1 MRILMLISQRS
12 LHSKRQIADEENE
25 ERKYMRQFTSD
36 ELRRTWKQFYIER
49 GHVDVGAVSLV
60 SDGSTGVLF
69 NVAGMQPLMP
79 YLLGQKHPLGTRLCN
94 VQGCVRT
101 NDIDSVG
108 DKSHVTFFE
117 MMGSWSLGDYFK
129 KERCQWSF
137 ELLTQVFGFD
147 ADHLAATVFAG
158 DENAPRDEEGAQYRI
173 ASGFKKENIYYL
185 PAEDNWWGLEYGPC
199 GPDSEMFYVA
209 DRPDCGPNC
218 GPGCHCGKYT
228 ELGNDVFMQYEKH
241 HDGSLTP
248 LKQKNVDT
256 GWGLERIL
264 AFLNGTRD
272 VYQIDLFAP
281 VIAYIEKASGT
292 KYEQDEKLT
301 RSMRILA
308 DHIRT
313 SVMLIGDEAKLLPS
327 NAGAGYVLRR
337 LIRRAV
343 RHGRVLNL
351 NAENLLKI
359 AEIYIDDIYA
369 ESYPLLKENKEF
381 VITELQKEI
390 NRFESTVENGMKEF
404 RKILEQKKKA
414 GNTEIDGKSAFYL
427 YDTFGFPIELTV
439 ELAQEEG
446 LQVDENGFAE
456 AMEEQKQK
464 ARDNQN
470 FSAKLAVENAGLYES
485 LDASVVSEFVGYDTL
500 TAESSIAAMNT
511 GSEWKDSLLEGEE
524 GTIITLQTPF
534 YATMGGQKG
543 DFGVI
548 RTGQGVFDVQDTIKL
563 PGGRIGHIGKVVSGV
578 MNKGENASLSVS
590 ALNRGNTCKNHT
602 ATHLLQEALREVLG
616 DHVEQS
622 GSYQDGERTRFDFSH
637 GQAMTAEEIRKVEE
651 IVNDKIAEDLIVET
665 KIMSLD
671 EAKKTGAMALF
682 GEKYGD
688 TVRVVMIG
696 DFSKEL
702 CGGTHVGHTGE
713 IASFKILSESGVAA
727 GIRRIEA
734 ITGRNVTAYYQDM
747 EEKLNVVARTLK
759 TSPASLVERAEH
771 LMAEMKALQS
781 ENESLKSKAAK
792 DALGDVSN
800 QVKEI
805 KDVKFLSASV
815 VGVDMN
821 GLRDL
826 GDQLKTKIG
835 EGVIVL
841 ISDCDGKVNM
851 VAMATEEAISKGAHA
866 GNLIKGIAALVGGG
880 GGGRPNM
887 AQAGG
892 KNPAGIDAAIA
903 EASKVLESQLG

>member
-1 MRILMLISQRS
+1 
-12 LHSKRQIADEENE
+12 
-25 ERKYMRQFTSD
+25 MRQFTSN
-36 ELRRTWKQFYIER
+36 ELRKTWKQFYIDR

-137 ELLTQVFGFD
+137 ELLTEVFGFD

-209 DRPDCGPNC
+209 DRPDCGPDC

-272 VYQIDLFAP
+272 VYRIDLFAP

-327 NAGAGYVLRR
+327 NVGAGYVLRR

-343 RHGRVLNL
+343 RHGRVLGL
-351 NAENLLKI
+351 NVDNLLEI
-359 AEIYIDDIYA
+359 ASIYIDDIYA
-369 ESYPLLKENKEF
+369 ESYPLLKKNKEF
-381 VITELQKEI
+381 VITELKKEI

-404 RKILEQKKKA
+404 RKILDQKKKA
-414 GNTEIDGKSAFYL
+414 GSAEIDGKSAFYL

-439 ELAQEEG
+439 EMAGEEG
-446 LQVDENGFAE
+446 LTVDEDGFAK

-470 FSAKLAVENAGLYES
+470 FSAKLSTDNAALYES

-500 TAESSIAAMNT
+500 TAESGIAAMNN
-511 GSEWKDSLLEGEE
+511 GSEWKDVLCEGEE
-524 GTIITLQTPF
+524 GTIITLKAPF

-548 RTGQGVFDVQDTIKL
+548 RTGNGTFEVQDTVKL
-563 PGGRIGHIGKVVSGV
+563 PGGRIGHIGKVVSGTV
-578 MNKGENASLSVS
+578 AKGETASLSVS

-637 GQAMTAEEIRKVEE
+637 GQAMTAEEIKKVEE
-651 IVNDKIAEDLIVET
+651 IVNEKIAEDLPVET
-665 KIMSLD
+665 KIMSLE
-671 EAKKTGAMALF
+671 EARKTGAMALF

-688 TVRVVMIG
+688 TVRVVMVG

-747 EEKLNVVARTLK
+747 EEKMNAVAKVLK
-759 TSPASLVERAEH
+759 TTPASLLERSEH

-800 QVKEI
+800 QVSE
-805 KDVKFLSASV
+805 VKGVKLLATSV
-815 VGVDMN
+815 SGVDMN

-851 VAMATEEAISKGAHA
+851 VAMATEEAIAKGAHA

-880 GGGRPNM
+880 GGGRPGM

-892 KNPAGIDAAIA
+892 KNPAGIGAAVA
-903 EASKVLESQLG
+903 ETTKVLEDQLK

>member
-1 MRILMLISQRS
+1 M
-12 LHSKRQIADEENE
+12 K
-25 ERKYMRQFTSD
+25 QFTSD
-36 ELRRTWKQFYIER
+36 ELRKTWKQFYIER

-79 YLLGQKHPLGTRLCN
+79 YLLGKKHPLGTRLCN

-199 GPDSEMFYVA
+199 GPDSEMFYIA
-209 DRPDCGPNC
+209 DKPDCGPDC

-264 AFLNGTRD
+264 AFLNGTKD
-272 VYQIDLFAP
+272 VYRIDLFAP
-281 VIAYIEKASGT
+281 VIAYIEQISGT

-343 RHGRVLNL
+343 RHGRVLGL
-351 NAENLLKI
+351 SVEALLKI
-359 AEIYIDDIYA
+359 AEIYIDDIYS
-369 ESYPLLKENKEF
+369 ESYPLLRENREF
-381 VITELQKEI
+381 VLTELKKEI

-404 RKILEQKKKA
+404 RKILEQKKKEGA
-414 GNTEIDGKSAFYL
+414 DEIDGKSAFYL

-439 ELAQEEG
+439 EMAGEEG
-446 LQVDENGFAE
+446 LSVDEEGFDT

-464 ARDNQN
+464 ARDNQS
-470 FSAKLAVENAGLYES
+470 FQAKLSAEGTELYEN
-485 LDASVVSEFVGYDTL
+485 LDSSVVSEFVGYETMK
-500 TAESSIAAMNT
+500 AESSIGALNN
-511 GSEWKDSLLEGEE
+511 GSEWKDTLEEGEE
-524 GTIITLQTPF
+524 GTVITLKTPF

-548 RTGQGVFDVQDTIKL
+548 CTEKGTFEVTDTVKL
-563 PGGRIGHIGKVVSGV
+563 PGGRIGHIGKVVSGIIA
-578 MNKGENASLSVS
+578 KGDGASLSVS
-590 ALNRGNTCKNHT
+590 GLNRGNTCKNHT

-616 DHVEQS
+616 AHVEQS

-637 GQAMTAEEIRKVEE
+637 GQAMTPEEIKKVED
-651 IVNDKIAEDLIVET
+651 IVNDKIAEDLLVET
-665 KIMSLD
+665 KVMSLE

-696 DFSKEL
+696 EFSKEL

-713 IASFKILSESGVAA
+713 IGSFKILSESGVAA

-734 ITGRNVTAYYQDM
+734 ITGRNVRAYYQDM
-747 EEKLNVVARTLK
+747 EERLNALARVLK
-759 TSPASLVERAEH
+759 TSPASLLERAEH
-771 LMAEMKALQS
+771 LMAEIKTLQS

-792 DALGDVSN
+792 DALGDVMD
-800 QVKEI
+800 QVTE
-805 KDVKFLSASV
+805 VKGVKLLATKVS
-815 VGVDMN
+815 GVDMN

-826 GDQLKTKIG
+826 GDQLKAKLG

-841 ISDCDGKVNM
+841 ISDVDGKVNM
-851 VAMATEEAISKGAHA
+851 VAMATDEAMKKGAHA

-903 EASKVLESQLG
+903 QTGKVLEEQIS

>member
-1 MRILMLISQRS
+1 
-12 LHSKRQIADEENE
+12 
-25 ERKYMRQFTSD
+25 MRQFTSD
-36 ELRRTWKQFYIER
+36 ELRKTWKQFYIDR

-60 SDGSTGVLF
+60 SDGSTGVMF

-129 KERCQWSF
+129 EERCKWSY
-137 ELLTQVFGFD
+137 ELLTEVFGFD
-147 ADHLAATVFAG
+147 ADHLAATVFEG

-199 GPDSEMFYVA
+199 GPDSEMFYIA
-209 DRPDCGPNC
+209 DRPDCGPDC

-241 HDGSLTP
+241 HDGHLTP
-248 LKQKNVDT
+248 LAKKNVDT

-264 AFLNGTRD
+264 AFLNGSRD

-281 VIAYIEKASGT
+281 VIAYIEQASGV

-301 RSMRILA
+301 KSMRILA

-343 RHGRVLNL
+343 RHGRTLNL
-351 NAENLLKI
+351 KTEDLQKI
-359 AEIYIDDIYA
+359 ASMYIDEIYN
-369 ESYPLLKENKEF
+369 ESYPLLVKNKDF
-381 VITELQKEI
+381 IISELKKEI
-390 NRFESTVENGMKEF
+390 GRFESTLENGMKEF
-404 RKILEQKKKA
+404 QKIMEKKKA
-414 GNTEIDGKSAFYL
+414 DKQNEIDGKSAFYL

-439 ELAQEEG
+439 ELAEEEG
-446 LQVDENGFAE
+446 LKVDEAGFAA

-470 FSAKLAVENAGLYES
+470 FSAKLNVGAGLFDELS
-485 LDASVVSEFVGYDTL
+485 ADIVSKFVGYDKL
-500 TAESSIAAMNT
+500 VCESNITALV
-511 GSEWKDSLLEGEE
+511 SETEVCNALKEGEK
-524 GTIITLQTPF
+524 GTLIVPETTF

-543 DFGVI
+543 DIGVI
-548 RTGQGVFDVQDTIKL
+548 TTANGTFEVQDTVKL
-563 PGGRIGHIGKVVSGV
+563 SGDRIGHMGQVVAGSISV
-578 MNKGENASLSVS
+578 GETAKLAVDT
-590 ALNRGNTCKNHT
+590 LNRSNTCKNHS
-602 ATHLLQEALREVLG
+602 ATHLLQKALQIVLG
-616 DHVEQS
+616 DHVEQQ
-622 GSYQDGERTRFDFSH
+622 GSYQDNGRTRFDFSH
-637 GQAMTAEEIRKVEE
+637 SQALTADEIAKVEQL
-651 IVNDKIAEDLIVET
+651 VNEKIAEGLAVVTEE
-665 KIMSLD
+665 MSIED
-671 EAKKTGAMALF
+671 AKKKGAMALF
-682 GEKYGD
+682 GEKYGES
-688 TVRVVMIG
+688 VRVVSMG
-696 DFSKEL
+696 DFSMEL
-702 CGGTHVGHTGE
+702 CGGTHVQNTGD
-713 IASFKILSESGVAA
+713 IAFFKILSESGVAA
-727 GIRRIEA
+727 GVRRIEA
-734 ITGRNVTAYYQDM
+734 LTGANVMAYYKEM
-747 EEKLNVVARTLK
+747 EENFLNAVNAAKAAPATLVDK
-759 TSPASLVERAEH
+759 IQHMQAE
-771 LMAEMKALQS
+771 LKAMSS
-781 ENESLKSKAAK
+781 EIESLKSKAAK
-792 DALGDVSN
+792 EALGDVMD
-800 QVKEI
+800 QVVE
-805 KDVKFLSASV
+805 VKGVKLLAAKV
-815 VGVDMN
+815 PGVDMN

-826 GDQLKTKIG
+826 GDQLKAKLG

-841 ISDCDGKVNM
+841 ISDTDGKVNM
-851 VAMATEEAISKGAHA
+851 VAMATDAAQKAGAHA

-892 KNPAGIDAAIA
+892 KNPAGIDSAIA
-903 EASKVLESQLG
+903 EAAKVLEGQIA

>member
-1 MRILMLISQRS
+1 M
-12 LHSKRQIADEENE
+12 K
-25 ERKYMRQFTSD
+25 QFTSD
-36 ELRRTWKQFYIER
+36 ELRNAWKQFYIER

-79 YLLGQKHPLGTRLCN
+79 YLLGKKHPLGTRLCN

-108 DKSHVTFFE
+108 DRSHVTFFE
-117 MMGSWSLGDYFK
+117 MLGSWSLGDYFK

-147 ADHLAATVFAG
+147 ADHLAATVFEG
-158 DENAPRDEEGAQYRI
+158 DENAPRDEEGAKYRI

-199 GPDSEMFYVA
+199 GPDSEMFYIA
-209 DRPDCGPNC
+209 DRPDCGPDC
-218 GPGCHCGKYT
+218 GPGCDCGKYT

-241 HDGSLTP
+241 HDGHLTP

-272 VYQIDLFAP
+272 VYRIDLFAP
-281 VIAYIEKASGT
+281 VIAYIEQASGT
-292 KYEQDEKLT
+292 KYEEDEKLT

-308 DHIRT
+308 DHLRT

-343 RHGRVLNL
+343 RHGRVLGL
-351 NAENLLKI
+351 STQNLLHI
-359 AEIYIDDIYA
+359 AEMYIDTIYA
-369 ESYPLLKENKEF
+369 ESYPLLKKNKEF
-381 VITELQKEI
+381 VLTELKKEI
-390 NRFESTVENGMKEF
+390 DRFESTVENGMKEF
-404 RKILEQKKKA
+404 KKILEQKKEADSDK
-414 GNTEIDGKSAFYL
+414 IDGKSAFYL

-439 ELAQEEG
+439 ELAGEEG
-446 LQVDENGFAE
+446 LSVDEDGFAK

-470 FSAKLAVENAGLYES
+470 FSTRLSADNGLYEK
-485 LDASVVSEFVGYDTL
+485 LDAGIVSEFIGYDTL
-500 TAESSIAAMNT
+500 KAEETIAAVNN
-511 GSEWKDSLLEGEE
+511 GSEWKDSLKEGEE
-524 GTIITLQTPF
+524 GTVITAKTPF

-548 RTGQGVFDVQDTIKL
+548 VTKNGTFDVQETVKL
-563 PGGRIGHIGKVVSGV
+563 PGGRIGHIGKVVSGSIA
-578 MNKGENASLSVS
+578 KGETATLEVS
-590 ALNRGNTCKNHT
+590 ALNRSNTCRNHT

-637 GQAMTAEEIRKVEE
+637 GQAMTAEEIKKVEA
-651 IVNDKIAEDLIVET
+651 IVNEKIAEDLPVET
-665 KIMSLD
+665 KVMSLE

-696 DFSKEL
+696 DFSREL
-702 CGGTHVGHTGE
+702 CGGTHVGHTGD

-734 ITGRNVTAYYQDM
+734 LTGRNVTAYYQEM
-747 EEKLNVVARTLK
+747 EEKLAETARILK
-759 TSPASLVERAEH
+759 TTPASLTERAEH
-771 LMAEMKALQS
+771 LMAELKALQS

-792 DALGDVSN
+792 EALGDVMD
-800 QVKEI
+800 QVVEVNG
-805 KDVKFLSASV
+805 VKLLATKVS
-815 VGVDMN
+815 GVDMN
-821 GLRDL
+821 GLREL
-826 GDQLKTKIG
+826 GDQLKAKIA
-835 EGVIVL
+835 EGVVVL
-841 ISDCDGKVNM
+841 MSDLDGKVNM
-851 VAMATEEAISKGAHA
+851 VAMATDGAMKKGAHA

-892 KNPAGIDAAIA
+892 KNPAGIDEAIKKSA
-903 EASKVLESQLG
+903 EVLKEQIK

>member
-1 MRILMLISQRS
+1 
-12 LHSKRQIADEENE
+12 
-25 ERKYMRQFTSD
+25 MRQFTSD
-36 ELRRTWKQFYIER
+36 ELRKTWKQFYIDR

-60 SDGSTGVLF
+60 SDGSTGVMF

-209 DRPDCGPNC
+209 DRPDCGPDC

-241 HDGSLTP
+241 HDGHLTP

-272 VYQIDLFAP
+272 VYRVDLFAP
-281 VIAYIEKASGT
+281 VIAYIEKVSGT
-292 KYEQDEKLT
+292 KYEEDEKLT

-327 NAGAGYVLRR
+327 NVGAGYVLRR

-343 RHGRVLNL
+343 RHGRMLNL
-351 NAENLLKI
+351 KTEDLLTI
-359 AEIYIDDIYA
+359 AQMYIDDIYA
-369 ESYPLLKENKEF
+369 ESYPLLVKNKEF
-381 VITELQKEI
+381 VLSELKKEI
-390 NRFESTVENGMKEF
+390 DRFESTLENGMKEF
-404 RKILEQKKKA
+404 KKILEQKKEEKSV
-414 GNTEIDGKSAFYL
+414 EIDGKSAFYL
-427 YDTFGFPIELTV
+427 YDTFGFPLELTV

-446 LQVDENGFAE
+446 LKVDEEGFAR

-464 ARDNQN
+464 ARDNQS
-470 FSAKLAVENAGLYES
+470 FSARLSTDTALYDELEES
-485 LDASVVSEFVGYDTL
+485 LVSEFTGYDTL
-500 TAESSIAAMNT
+500 QAESSIAAIASD
-511 GSEWKDSLLEGEE
+511 GKWQDVLSEGQE
-524 GTIITLQTPF
+524 GTIITVKTPF

-548 RTGQGVFDVQDTIKL
+548 KTADGTFEVTDTVKV

-578 MNKGENASLSVS
+578 IKKDTKADLSVS
-590 ALNRGNTCKNHT
+590 SLNRGNTCKNHT

-637 GQAMTAEEIRKVEE
+637 GQAMTAEELKKVEE
-651 IVNDKIAEDLIVET
+651 IVNAKIAEDLPVET
-665 KIMSLD
+665 KVMSLE

-696 DFSKEL
+696 DFSREL

-727 GIRRIEA
+727 GVRRIEA
-734 ITGRNVTAYYQDM
+734 ITGNNVTAYYQEM
-747 EEKLNVVARTLK
+747 EDRLNAVARVLK
-759 TSPASLVERAEH
+759 TSPATLLDRAEH
-771 LMAEMKALQS
+771 LMAEIKVLQS

-792 DALGDVSN
+792 DALGDVMN
-800 QVKEI
+800 QVKE
-805 KDVKFLSASV
+805 VKGVKLLAASV
-815 VGVDMN
+815 AGVDMN

-826 GDQLKTKIG
+826 GDQLKAKIG

-851 VAMATEEAISKGAHA
+851 VAMATQGAMDKGAHA

-892 KNPAGIDAAIA
+892 KNPAGIPDAIA
-903 EASKVLESQLG
+903 KCEEVLAAQV